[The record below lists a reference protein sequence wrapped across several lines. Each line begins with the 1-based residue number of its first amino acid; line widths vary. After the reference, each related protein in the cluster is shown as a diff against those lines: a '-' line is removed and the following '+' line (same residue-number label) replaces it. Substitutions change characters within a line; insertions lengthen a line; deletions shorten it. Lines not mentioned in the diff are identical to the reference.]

1 MAAATGKIEKAGI
14 SFGISRQPGPI
25 VVEVRPHHDTITAFK
40 GVQVA
45 FELLNGITLDQA
57 KKILD
62 VLNENVVGVVV
73 TTTPEA
79 KSEAASG

>member
-1 MAAATGKIEKAGI
+1 MATTAAKIEKAGI
-14 SFGISRQPGPI
+14 SFAINRQAGPSVI
-25 VVEVRPHHDTITAFK
+25 EVRAHHDTITAFK

-45 FELLNGITLDQA
+45 FELLNGITPDQA

-73 TTTPEA
+73 TTASNA